1 MLLGMSGHAGP
12 GGMGMPDGMAC
23 CSEIAGMRARVAW
36 ACREVWHAAR
46 YERACGPRWH
56 GHAGWDGMLLRN
68 SGHAG
73 PGGMGM
79 PGGVACC
86 SVWAGMRARVA

>member
-36 ACREVWHAAR
+36 ACGPGWH
-46 YERACGPRWH
+46 E
-56 GHAGWDGMLLRN
+56 HAGWYGMLLGM

>member
-1 MLLGMSGHAGP
+1 MLLGMG
-12 GGMGMPDGMAC
+12 
-23 CSEIAGMRARVAW
+23 
-36 ACREVWHAAR
+36 
-46 YERACGPRWH
+46 
-56 GHAGWDGMLLRN
+56 
-68 SGHAG
+68 GHAG